1 MSVTATGVVGI
12 VVLVSLFFTR
22 MPIAFVMTL
31 VGFLGFA
38 YLGSVGAGLN
48 LLAKDVFQVFTSDSL
63 TVVPL
68 FVLMGQ
74 IAFYSGIG
82 RRMYD
87 TTYKIMGHL
96 PGGLAIATVGACAMF
111 AAICGST
118 IATATTMGA
127 VTLPEM
133 KRYGYDDRLATGT
146 VAAGGVLGIMIPP
159 STIFIVYGIMTQQS
173 IGKLFAAGI
182 LPGLLLAA
190 LMSVTIL
197 LTVKANPALVRMPA
211 PRTTLVEKLK
221 SLSGATDMT
230 IIFAVVMGGLFGGW
244 FTPTEAAAVGALA
257 TLLVAAARR
266 QLTRD
271 GFRLALLD
279 TARINCMILLIIAGA
294 TVFGRFMAVSRI
306 PFELA
311 GWVGQLPLPPW
322 VVLSFVM
329 LVYIVGG
336 CFMDGLA
343 FLVLTIPIFY
353 PVIQALHYDPVW
365 FGVII
370 VVLTEIAAITPPVG
384 INVYSVSAVARDV
397 PLGTIFRGILIFL
410 IPLAI
415 GLTLL
420 ILFPRI
426 ALLLPELIA

>member
-266 QLTRD
+266 QLTQD

>member
-244 FTPTEAAAVGALA
+244 FTPTEAAAGP
-257 TLLVAAARR
+257 TLEIFAK
-266 QLTRD
+266 
-271 GFRLALLD
+271 
-279 TARINCMILLIIAGA
+279 NC
-294 TVFGRFMAVSRI
+294 
-306 PFELA
+306 
-311 GWVGQLPLPPW
+311 
-322 VVLSFVM
+322 
-329 LVYIVGG
+329 
-336 CFMDGLA
+336 C
-343 FLVLTIPIFY
+343 
-353 PVIQALHYDPVW
+353 
-365 FGVII
+365 
-370 VVLTEIAAITPPVG
+370 
-384 INVYSVSAVARDV
+384 
-397 PLGTIFRGILIFL
+397 
-410 IPLAI
+410 
-415 GLTLL
+415 
-420 ILFPRI
+420 
-426 ALLLPELIA
+426 LLLST

>member
-1 MSVTATGVVGI
+1 MSVTVVGVVGI

-22 MPIAFVMTL
+22 MPIAFVMVL

-38 YLGSVGAGLN
+38 YLGSVAAGLN
-48 LLAKDVFQVFTSDSL
+48 LLAKDIFQVFTSDSL

-133 KRYGYDDRLATGT
+133 KRYGYDVRLATGT
-146 VAAGGVLGIMIPP
+146 VAAGGTLGIMIPP
-159 STIFIVYGIMTQQS
+159 STVFIVYGIMTQQS

-182 LPGLLLAA
+182 LPGILLAT
-190 LMSVTIL
+190 LLSVTIL
-197 LTVKANPALVRMPA
+197 LAVIANPSLVGVPA
-211 PRTTLVEKLK
+211 SRTTLGEKIR
-221 SLSGATDMT
+221 SLSGAADMT

-244 FTPTEAAAVGALA
+244 FTPTEAAAIGALA
-257 TLLVAAARR
+257 TLLLAVGRR
-266 QLTRD
+266 QLSGD
-271 GFRLALLD
+271 GFKRALLD
-279 TARINCMILLIIAGA
+279 TARINCMILVIIAGA
-294 TVFGRFMAVSRI
+294 TIFGRFMAVSRI
-306 PFELA
+306 PFDLA
-311 GWVGQLPLPPW
+311 GWVGGLPFPAW
-322 VVLSFVM
+322 VVLSFII

-353 PVIQALHYDPVW
+353 PVIQTLHYDPIW
-365 FGVII
+365 FGVVI
-370 VVLTEIAAITPPVG
+370 VLLTEIAAITPPVG
-384 INVYSVSAVARDV
+384 INVYSVSAVAPDV

-410 IPLAI
+410 IPLSI
-415 GLTLL
+415 GLILL
-420 ILFPRI
+420 ILFPSI
-426 ALLLPELIA
+426 ALFLPELID